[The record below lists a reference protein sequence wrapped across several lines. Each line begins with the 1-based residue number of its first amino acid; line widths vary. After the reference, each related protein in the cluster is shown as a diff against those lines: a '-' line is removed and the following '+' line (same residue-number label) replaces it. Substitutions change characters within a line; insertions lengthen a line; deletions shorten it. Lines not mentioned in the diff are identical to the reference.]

1 MKLTIFSSNQPRH
14 LSLVKKLST
23 IAEEIFFISEVNT
36 IFPGQVSDFF
46 ARSEIMQRYFKNV
59 MDSESKI
66 FGNVGFLPSNVKTL
80 SIKLGDLNK
89 LERLQFN
96 EALESDVYIVFGSS
110 YIKGWL
116 ADFLCEHRA
125 INIHMGLSPF
135 YRGSSCNFWALYDN
149 NPGFVGA
156 TIHLLSKGLDS
167 GDMLFHCLPKFR
179 LEDSPFDFTM
189 RSVLVAQQGL
199 VSAIEDKSIFCTQ
212 PVKQCKTEQI
222 RYTKNQ
228 DFTDRIVTQF
238 LDRNLQINPE
248 KLSYPNLLRP
258 IFG

>member
-116 ADFLCEHRA
+116 ADFYVNVARLIFIWACLLFIGAHRA
-125 INIHMGLSPF
+125 
-135 YRGSSCNFWALYDN
+135 
-149 NPGFVGA
+149 
-156 TIHLLSKGLDS
+156 TS
-167 GDMLFHCLPKFR
+167 GPCMIIIL
-179 LEDSPFDFTM
+179 
-189 RSVLVAQQGL
+189 VLWEL
-199 VSAIEDKSIFCTQ
+199 RSIF
-212 PVKQCKTEQI
+212 
-222 RYTKNQ
+222 
-228 DFTDRIVTQF
+228 
-238 LDRNLQINPE
+238 
-248 KLSYPNLLRP
+248 
-258 IFG
+258 